1 MRKGFISILLAVLLL
16 PTSAGAATDI
26 QFTLV
31 RNYLIVVSVTL
42 NGAGPYEFLLDT
54 GTNTTLLHTE
64 FAAQLGLRPI
74 DRVEIITV
82 AGTQAVPRAKL
93 PSLRLGDKVVND
105 LEVLFSD
112 LRGVRSVLP
121 KVRGMLGQN
130 FLSQFNYL
138 VDYPNRRISF
148 IHEAEARWCGVQ
160 LPFTLHE
167 GKILVTVEPGW
178 RLLLDSAIAD
188 LLFFDTAARRGQL
201 DLDQNSLSTLQ
212 LKSDLSS
219 QAVWQGTLR
228 TFRLGEILLRNLPV
242 TLLNQNPAEVGR
254 VENGLLPM
262 SLFRSIYVN
271 HHQNHVLLN
280 PIPPANQ

>member
-1 MRKGFISILLAVLLL
+1 MRKGFISIFLVVLLL
-16 PTSAGAATDI
+16 LTPAWAATDI

-31 RNYLIVVSVTL
+31 RNYLIVVSVTI
-42 NGAGPYEFLLDT
+42 NGTGPYEFLLDT

-64 FAAQLGLRPI
+64 FAAQLGLRPM
-74 DRVEIITV
+74 DRVELITV
-82 AGTQAVPRAKL
+82 AGSQAVPRAKL
-93 PSLRLGDKVVND
+93 PSLRLGDKVEND

-121 KVRGMLGQN
+121 KVRGVLGQN
-130 FLSQFNYL
+130 FLAEFNYL

-148 IHEAEARWCGVQ
+148 VNEAEARWCGVQ
-160 LPFTLHE
+160 LPFALHE
-167 GKILVTVEPGW
+167 GKMLVTVEPGW
-178 RLLLDSAIAD
+178 RLLLDSAIAE
-188 LLFFDTAARRGQL
+188 LLVFDTAARRGQL
-201 DLDQNSLSTLQ
+201 DLEPNSLHTMQ
-212 LKSDLSS
+212 LKSGLGS
-219 QAVWQGTLR
+219 QGVWQGNLR

-262 SLFRSIYVN
+262 SAFQSIYVN
-271 HHQNHVLLN
+271 HRQNHVLLN